1 MGASIPLVFKLLL
14 FFKNH
19 LRWFALLIVAFLI
32 LMTQALNAQINS
44 VATGSYNWSN
54 PAAWVGG
61 VVPAA
66 GQSVTIAAG
75 CSIIVDLNTPI
86 VANVTVNGYLETRTT
101 SPNTLSF
108 NGNMTVAGY
117 LRNNGGILLTSSTLK
132 NFTLSGTGTYYHNP
146 TNLTNADESIFEK
159 SYEYFS
165 NTSNLIIKR
174 WFDPNTPLG
183 GPTRVQQPTASS
195 SAWGYFGNV
204 TMDNNDPVIWEQNNQ
219 FMDDWDFPRIRGT
232 LTVSAGIVRMD
243 DGTDMSDFMEFNDI
257 IINMTGS
264 IIFSSGP
271 SRPFV
276 LQTKNF
282 TDISSSANPTV
293 IMDNIFNI
301 TVWNAVG
308 SVTLGHNFYGIVG
321 SGVNPGG
328 SLTIGISANLSIS
341 GGAVQFVS
349 MASAPLTLNVNGTT
363 SIGNATKVRFVD
375 GNMGNMTI
383 NTNNLTI
390 SGCPDIV
397 FMGGNGLVP
406 AATGIPSINVTQDFI
421 VNGSP
426 SNTVLLDASYV
437 ATGFNSQKLRVN
449 IGRHFELSSTNSN
462 FTAARHR
469 GALTFY
475 VNNNFTH
482 TAGRFIGQI
491 DTSNAAIDSM
501 YVGGNFLMNAPN
513 AADYLRMNYGS
524 GNTFFRCIGNYTIQ
538 QSSTTV
544 GNGFVGIYGGSG
556 NMSFVVNNIYTLG
569 TAGTPGRFQGIY
581 NYRNS
586 IVTGNLTFTVST
598 NFNMLNAGSFFRGID
613 NRKTD
618 NTGTVT
624 FNIGSLIY
632 SGGNFSGYYSS
643 HTGGGAA
650 NFTMAGLLQITFI
663 SAATDTFTFIG
674 LTSVGAAVSNL
685 KLNVVVSGNFNITG
699 PSGLFV
705 SSLANGRETF
715 SVTGEMNISGGKN
728 SFDSYPLS
736 NLTNAHPVILNIG
749 SNMACNGGSTYLS
762 ANNDSLVATVGGN
775 LSITLGELVV
785 QGAEASPA
793 TMDIAGGFSQTG
805 GLFYLHKNT
814 SNSANEIIDVT
825 VNSDNNGTG
834 DFSHTGGTITMT
846 NNASSPGGKFLYIN
860 SPNITYGGT
869 GIITSS
875 AAGIHIA
882 ILYGRAGLANFS
894 RTSINHSI
902 QPVNQNVLNG
912 CTLSVNTGN
921 LQIASNSATDY
932 NKLKVMSGSVL
943 DLNTNQVFSNN
954 TLAYSGITVEGNGRI
969 ATARTQGFYD
979 GTVNAALNSTGNLNF
994 RLFTNSIV
1002 EYNGDNNQLI
1012 TGINVGLATT
1022 PSHKYSQL
1030 DINFNGTPNTEF
1042 VYPTNL
1048 PTDGSVF
1055 VRHKLIL
1062 TNGELNLDNDH
1073 NPVSG
1078 GRSII
1083 IERDSITAIT
1093 RTNGYIR
1100 SETYDSSACVVWTI
1114 NSRTGPHTIPFGYN
1128 STNYIPFTFDLG
1140 SGNADTLFVSTYHT
1154 GTNNLPFPPPVTHL
1168 RDLSGVDNSANTV
1181 DRFWYIRSTGTSNDA
1196 NLTFTATA
1204 SEVGSIANP
1213 RAQAW
1218 IPIAPV
1224 AWQYPWQGTQ
1234 STLSNGTYVLGA
1246 NYYPNNWWTL
1256 AGLSTPLPVSMLDF
1270 TASCKGENTLL
1281 KWSTASEANNDYFAV
1296 LKSPDGLNY
1305 DQIAI
1310 VNGAGTTAQIIHY
1323 EFRDPSVNTNHAYY
1337 KLIQTDYDGKQTEYG
1352 PVVSQP
1358 CEIASDLN
1366 VTVIHTNPD
1375 ELSVIIKTPDAGKFV
1390 VTLYA
1395 TDGKFLYQKKAV
1407 LESGMNIVT
1416 LPVAGLATGVYFV
1429 NVQSATAVTTTKV
1442 PVGFTR

>member
-1 MGASIPLVFKLLL
+1 MGASIPLIFKLLS
-14 FFKNH
+14 FFKDH
-19 LRWFALLIVAFLI
+19 LRWFALLFLSFLI
-32 LMTQALNAQINS
+32 SKSLDAQINS
-44 VATGSYNWSN
+44 QATGSYNWSN
-54 PAAWVGG
+54 PAAWIGG

-86 VANVTVNGYLETRTT
+86 VANITVNGYLETRTT

-108 NGNMTVAGY
+108 NGNMTVSGY

-183 GPTRVQQPTASS
+183 GPTRVQQPTSS
-195 SAWGYFGNV
+195 TSAWGYFGNV

-232 LTVSAGIVRMD
+232 LTVAAGIVRMD
-243 DGTDMSDFMEFNDI
+243 DDTDMADFMEFNDI
-257 IINMTGS
+257 IINGTGS
-264 IIFSSGP
+264 IIFISGD

-282 TDISSSANPTV
+282 TDVSASPNPTV
-293 IMDNIFNI
+293 IMDNVFNI

-308 SVTLGHNFYGIVG
+308 NVTLGHHFYGIVG

-328 SLTIGISANLSIS
+328 SLTMSVSANLNIS

-375 GNMGNMTI
+375 GNLGNMTI

-397 FMGGNGLVP
+397 FMGGNGLIPV
-406 AATGIPSINVTQDFI
+406 ASGIPSINITQDFI

-426 SNTVLLDASYV
+426 SNTVLLDASYA
-437 ATGFNSQKLRVN
+437 ATGFSSQKLRVN

-491 DTSNAAIDSM
+491 DTANVAIDSM

-524 GNTFFRCIGNYTIQ
+524 GNTFFRCVGNYTIQ

-544 GNGFVGIYGGSG
+544 GNGFVGVYGGSG

-569 TAGTPGRFQGIY
+569 AAGTPGRFQGIY

-586 IVTGNLTFTVST
+586 ILTGNLTFTVST
-598 NFNMLNAGSFFRGID
+598 NFNMLNSGSFFRGID

-618 NTGTVT
+618 NSGTIT
-624 FNIGSLIY
+624 FNVGSLIY

-643 HTGGGAA
+643 HTAGGTA
-650 NFTMAGLLQITFI
+650 NFTMAGLLQITFT

-674 LTSVGAAVSNL
+674 QTTVGAAVSNL
-685 KLNVVVSGNFNITG
+685 KLNVTVSGNFNITG

-705 SSLANGRETF
+705 SSLANGSEVF

-728 SFDSYPLS
+728 SFNSYPNS
-736 NLTNAHPVILNIG
+736 NLTNAHPVMLSIG
-749 SNMACNGGSTYLS
+749 SNMACNGGSTYLC
-762 ANNDSLVATVGGN
+762 ANNDTLVATVGGN

-785 QGAEASPA
+785 QGAEASNGTLA
-793 TMDIAGGFSQTG
+793 VAGGFTQSG
-805 GLFYLHKNT
+805 GLFYLHKNNI
-814 SNSANEIIDVT
+814 NSANGIVEVT
-825 VNSDNNGTG
+825 INSDNNGTG
-834 DFSHTGGTITMT
+834 DFSHTGGTITFT
-846 NNASSPGGKFLYIN
+846 NNTATPGGKFLNIN

-869 GIITSS
+869 GIMT
-875 AAGIHIA
+875 AAGSGIHIA
-882 ILYGRAGLANFS
+882 IRYGKAGLANFA
-894 RTSINHSI
+894 RTSATHSI
-902 QPVNQNVLNG
+902 QPINQYVSDG

-921 LQIASNSATDY
+921 LQIASSSANDY
-932 NKLKVMSGSVL
+932 NKLKVLIDGVL
-943 DLNTNQVFSNN
+943 DLKTNQVFSNQ
-954 TLAYSGITVEGNGRI
+954 TLPYSGFTVEANGRI
-969 ATARTQGFYD
+969 RTARTQGFYD
-979 GTVNAALNSTGNLNF
+979 GTANAAINANGNMNY
-994 RLFTNSIV
+994 RLFTYSIV
-1002 EYNGDNNQLI
+1002 EYNGVDNQVI
-1012 TGINVGLATT
+1012 TGMDVGLATG
-1022 PSHKYSQL
+1022 PSHKYGIL
-1030 DINFNGTPNTEF
+1030 DINFSGTANTEF

-1048 PTDGSVF
+1048 PYDGSVM
-1055 VRHKLIL
+1055 VRSKLIL

-1073 NPVSG
+1073 NPLTG

-1083 IERDSITAIT
+1083 IEKDSTIGIS
-1093 RTNGYIR
+1093 RVNGYIR
-1100 SETYDSSACVVWTI
+1100 SEVNDSSASVVWLVK
-1114 NSRTGPHTIPFGYN
+1114 SKTGPHTIPFGYN
-1128 STNYIPFTFDLG
+1128 STNYIPFTFDLA
-1140 SGNADTLFVSTYHT
+1140 SGDADTLFVSTYHT
-1154 GTNNLPFPPPVTHL
+1154 GVNNLPYPPPVPHVH
-1168 RDLSGVDNSANTV
+1168 DLSGADNSANTV
-1181 DRFWYIRSTGTSNDA
+1181 DRFWHIRSTGTSNDA

-1204 SEVGSIANP
+1204 GEIGSIVNP

-1218 IPIAPV
+1218 IPIAPE

-1234 STLSNGTYVLGA
+1234 STLPNGTYVLGA

-1281 KWSTASEANNDYFAV
+1281 KWSTASETNNDYFAV
-1296 LKSPDGLNY
+1296 LKSADGLNY
-1305 DQIAI
+1305 DQIAT
-1310 VNGAGTTAQIIHY
+1310 VNGAGTTAQTIHY
-1323 EFRDPSVNTNHAYY
+1323 EFRDPSVNKSHAYY

-1358 CEIASDLN
+1358 CETASDLN

-1375 ELSVIIKTPDAGKFV
+1375 ELSVIIKTPESGKFV
-1390 VTLYA
+1390 ITLYA
-1395 TDGKFLYQKKAV
+1395 TDGKFLYQKKAE

-1416 LPVAGLATGVYFV
+1416 LPAAGLATGVYFV
-1429 NVQSATAVTTTKV
+1429 NVQGATAVTTTKV

>member
-1 MGASIPLVFKLLL
+1 MHFQNYITWFGVLFFLL
-14 FFKNH
+14 FFVQN
-19 LRWFALLIVAFLI
+19 RSA
-32 LMTQALNAQINS
+32 QAQITS
-44 VATGSYNWSN
+44 QATGSYNWSN

-75 CSIIVDLNTPI
+75 CTITVNLNTPI
-86 VANVTVNGYLETRTT
+86 VANITVNGFLDVRNTA
-101 SPNTLSF
+101 PNTLSF
-108 NGNMTVAGY
+108 NGNMTVSGT
-117 LRNNGGILLTSSTLK
+117 LRNNGGILLTSSSLK
-132 NFTLSGTGTYYHNP
+132 NFTLSGTATYIHNP
-146 TNLTNADESIFEK
+146 SNLTNADESIFEK

-165 NTSNLIIKR
+165 NTSNLVIQR
-174 WFDPNTPLG
+174 WFDPNIPLG
-183 GPTRVQQPTASS
+183 GPTRVQQPTSS
-195 SAWGYFGNV
+195 TSAWGYFGNV
-204 TMDNNDPVIWEQNNQ
+204 TMNNNDPIVWEQNDM
-219 FMDDWDFPRIRGT
+219 FMDDWDFPRIKGT

-243 DGTDMSDFMEFNDI
+243 DGTGLSDLMIFNDI
-257 IINMTGS
+257 IINGTGS
-264 IIFSSGP
+264 IVFASGP
-271 SRPFV
+271 SRPFY
-276 LQTKNF
+276 LETKNF
-282 TDISSSANPTV
+282 TDVSASANPTV
-293 IMDNIFNI
+293 IMDNVFNLTI
-301 TVWNAVG
+301 WNAFGNVI
-308 SVTLGHNFYGIVG
+308 LGHNFYGIVG

-328 SLTIGISANLSIS
+328 SLAVGVSGNLSIS
-341 GGAVQFVS
+341 GGVVQFVS
-349 MASAPLTLNVNGTT
+349 MASAPFTLNVNGTT

-375 GNMGNMTI
+375 GNLGNMTI

-397 FMGGNGLVP
+397 FLGGNGLIP
-406 AATGIPSINVTQDFI
+406 AATGILSINVTQDFI

-426 SNTVLLDASYV
+426 SNTVLLDASYT
-437 ATGFNSQKLRVN
+437 ATGFNSQKLKVN

-469 GALTFY
+469 GALTFF

-491 DTSNAAIDSM
+491 DTVNVAIDSM

-513 AADYLRMNYGS
+513 SSDYIRMNYGS

-538 QSSTTV
+538 QSSTTA

-556 NMSFVVNNIYTLG
+556 DMSFVVNNLYYLG
-569 TAGTPGRFQGIY
+569 SAGGPGRFQGIY
-581 NYRNS
+581 NYRPT
-586 IVTGNLTFTVST
+586 IQTGNLIFSVST
-598 NFNMLNAGSFFRGID
+598 NFNMTNAGSFYRGID

-618 NTGTVT
+618 NTGTIT
-624 FNIGSLIY
+624 FNVGSLNY

-643 HTGGGAA
+643 HTAGGTG
-650 NFTMAGLLQITFI
+650 NFTMAGLLQITFVA
-663 SAATDTFTFIG
+663 AATDTFTFIG

-715 SVTGEMNISGGKN
+715 SVIGELNISGGKN

-793 TMDIAGGFSQTG
+793 TMSIAGGYSQTG

-814 SNSANEIIDVT
+814 INSANDSIEVT

-834 DFSHTGGTITMT
+834 DFSHTGGTITLT
-846 NNASSPGGKFLYIN
+846 NNNSSPGEKFLNIN

-875 AAGIHIA
+875 TAGIHIA
-882 ILYGRAGLANFS
+882 IQYGRAGLANFS
-894 RTSINHSI
+894 RTSNNHSI
-902 QPVNQNVLNG
+902 QPINQKVLDG

-932 NKLKVMSGSVL
+932 NKLMVRGGSVL
-943 DLNTNQVFSNN
+943 DLKTNQVFSNN
-954 TLAYSGITVEGNGRI
+954 TLAYSGITLEGNGRI
-969 ATARTQGFYD
+969 RTARAQGFYD

-994 RLFTNSIV
+994 RLFGNSIV
-1002 EYNGDNNQLI
+1002 EYNGDNNQVV

-1022 PSHKYSQL
+1022 PSQKYSYL

-1062 TNGELNLDNDH
+1062 TNGELNLDDDH

-1078 GRSII
+1078 GRRII
-1083 IERDSITAIT
+1083 IERDSATAII

-1100 SETYDSSACVVWTI
+1100 SEVYDSSACVAWVI
-1114 NSRTGPHTIPFGYN
+1114 NSHSGPHLIPFGYN
-1128 STNYIPFTFDLG
+1128 ATNYIPFTFDLA
-1140 SGNADTLFVSTYHT
+1140 SGDADTLFVSTYHT
-1154 GTNNLPFPPPVTHL
+1154 GVNNLPYPPPVPHVH
-1168 RDLSGVDNSANTV
+1168 DLSGADNSANTV
-1181 DRFWYIRSTGTSNDA
+1181 DRFWHIRSTGTSNDA

-1204 SEVGSIANP
+1204 SEIGSIVNP

-1218 IPIAPV
+1218 IPIAPE

-1234 STLSNGTYVLGA
+1234 STLINGTYVLGA

-1281 KWSTASEANNDYFAV
+1281 KWSTASETNNDYFAV
-1296 LKSPDGLNY
+1296 MKSTDGLNY
-1305 DQIAI
+1305 DQIAT
-1310 VNGAGTTAQIIHY
+1310 VNGAGTTAQTIHY
-1323 EFRDPSVNTNHAYY
+1323 EFRDPSVNKSHAYY

-1358 CEIASDLN
+1358 CETSADLN

-1375 ELSVIIKTPDAGKFV
+1375 ELSVIIKTPDAGEFV

-1395 TDGKFLYQKKAV
+1395 TDGKFLYQKKAE
-1407 LESGMNIVT
+1407 LESGMSIVT
-1416 LPVAGLATGVYFV
+1416 LPVTGLATGVYFV
-1429 NVQSATAVTTTKV
+1429 HVQSATAVTTTKV